1 MKRLLTLLTGISLSL
16 VVNGQNNLVT
26 KKQTFIHETSKE
38 YEWPTDPSVL
48 EKIEKWQDAKFGICS
63 IGEYIQFPAL
73 QNHGH
78 CVQKTD
84 GLQIVAE
91 RHFREVP
98 IVNLRNGIG
107 DYPNP
112 SSQAVL
118 SQPNGRHL

>member
-1 MKRLLTLLTGISLSL
+1 MVKTIWSL
-16 VVNGQNNLVT
+16 NE
-26 KKQTFIHETSKE
+26 QTFYSRNLKE
-38 YEWPTDPSVL
+38 IRMATDPSVL
-48 EKIEKWQDAKFGICS
+48 EKIEKWQDAKFGIMFHWGIYS
-63 IGEYIQFPAL
+63 VPRL

-91 RHFREVP
+91 KHFREVP

-118 SQPNGRHL
+118 SQPNGLHL